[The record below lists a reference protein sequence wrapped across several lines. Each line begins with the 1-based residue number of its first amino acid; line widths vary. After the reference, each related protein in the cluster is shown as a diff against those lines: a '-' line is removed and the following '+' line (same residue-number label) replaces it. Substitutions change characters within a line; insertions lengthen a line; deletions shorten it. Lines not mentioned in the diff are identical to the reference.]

1 MAKCFI
7 TKLQGIITNDTLPK
21 IGELVINF
29 PKEDTPTKYNR
40 GLVLKASSNINVRVS
55 GGSFCNENLVPNGK
69 TSIVIPAQTQTTLHV
84 ENKDCIVFVNANY
97 NLLLLELGTIEEYGP
112 SKSSFDISNLKY
124 NRPDFNI
131 IYCANSKFYGDISAF
146 KGALNLVHM
155 YMSNC
160 DGIKGDIS
168 VFANTTISSLTF
180 DNTGVSGDV
189 ASLSN
194 CNNLIEVRFTNDTK
208 IYGDISA
215 FGNKQNLDTLFLGN
229 TSCHGDVSTLN
240 NCNRLKELRIK
251 NILNIS
257 GELSQL
263 GSNLIFFTATG
274 NSNVFTWKNT
284 RPSSS
289 KIIALE
295 DVNLGDD
302 VDNCL
307 KNLSGCTSGING
319 GEEAWYKTIKIYGN
333 RTSAS
338 DAAVATLQQKGY
350 TVSVTPA

>member
-55 GGSFCNENLVPNGK
+55 GGSFCSEDLVPNGK
-69 TSIVIPAQTQTTLHV
+69 TSIVIPSQTQTTLYV

-97 NLLLLELGTIEEYGP
+97 NLLLLNLGTIENHGT

-124 NRPDFNI
+124 NRPDFNT
-131 IYCANSKFYGDISAF
+131 IYCVNSKFYGDISAF

-168 VFANTTISSLTF
+168 VFANTPISSLTF
-180 DNTGVSGDV
+180 ENTGVSGDV

-215 FGNKQNLDTLFLGN
+215 FGNKQILDILFLEN
-229 TSCHGDVSTLN
+229 TSCYGDVSTLN

-251 NILNIS
+251 NVLNIS

-274 NSNVFTWKNT
+274 TSKVFTWKNT

-319 GEEAWYKTIKIYGN
+319 GEAAWYKTIKIYGN

>member
-1 MAKCFI
+1 MSKCFI
-7 TKLQGIITNDTLPK
+7 TKLQGTITNDNLPK

-55 GGSFCNENLVPNGK
+55 GGSFCSEDLVPNGK
-69 TSIVIPAQTQTTLHV
+69 TSIVIPAQTQTTLYV

-97 NLLLLELGTIEEYGP
+97 HLLTLTLGTMNNRGT
-112 SKSSFDISNLKY
+112 SKISFDISNLKY

-131 IYCANSKFYGDISAF
+131 IYCADSKFYGDISAF
-146 KGALNLVHM
+146 KGASYLVHM

-160 DGIKGDIS
+160 IGIKGDIS
-168 VFANTTISSLTF
+168 VFANTTVYSLTF
-180 DNTGVSGDV
+180 ENTGVYGDV

-194 CNNLIEVRFTNDTK
+194 CNNLIEVRFTNDTN
-208 IYGDISA
+208 IFGDISA
-215 FGNKQNLDTLFLGN
+215 FANKQNLDVLFLEN
-229 TSCHGDVSTLN
+229 TSCYGNVASLN
-240 NCNRLKELRIK
+240 NCNKLKELRI
-251 NILNIS
+251 NNTLNIS

-263 GSNLIFFTATG
+263 GSELIFIGAAGT
-274 NSNVFTWKNT
+274 SKVFTWKNT
-284 RPSSS
+284 RPSSY

-307 KNLSGCTSGING
+307 NNLAGCTSGING
-319 GEEAWYKTIKIYGN
+319 NEAAWYKTLRIYGN

-338 DAAVATLQQKGY
+338 DAAVVTLQQKGY